1 MTEDNVLSAAQEAIA
16 KGSRSFA
23 LASRLFDGPTRDR
36 ATLLYAWCRHCDDV
50 IDGQYLGEGSHDWA
64 GAWGGTPHQRL
75 DRLRDLTD
83 KALAGAPTG
92 EPAFD
97 ALARVA
103 RETEMPARYPHDLL
117 EGFRMDVDWKP
128 VRDIDHLLTYC
139 YHVAGCVGV
148 MMAIVMG
155 VSPDDHATLSRA
167 SDLGLSFQL
176 NNIARDVA
184 EDAGRGRCYLPA
196 DWLAEEGL
204 TAGTHDR
211 PENRAALHR
220 VVTRLV
226 DLAERYEA
234 SAAHGVPALRNRQ
247 AWAVLSAAHIYGDIG
262 RKVRDAG
269 PLALEGRAY
278 TRRRDKLI
286 AVALAAP
293 EALWKRNIGVS
304 TSADRSGLWTPDFS

>member
-1 MTEDNVLSAAQEAIA
+1 MGDAVLAAAHEAIA
-16 KGSRSFA
+16 RGSKSFA
-23 LASRLFDGPTRDR
+23 LASRLFDGATRDR

-50 IDGQYLGEGSHDWA
+50 IDDQVLGEGHHD
-64 GAWGGTPHQRL
+64 WGGTPAERL
-75 DRLRDLTD
+75 ALLRELTD
-83 KALAGAPTG
+83 KALAGVETG
-92 EPAFD
+92 EPSFD

-103 RETEMPARYPHDLL
+103 QETGMPARYAHDLL
-117 EGFRMDVDWKP
+117 EGFRMDVEWEP
-128 VRDIDHLLTYC
+128 VATADHLLRYC

-155 VSPDDHATLSRA
+155 VAPDDHATLARA

-176 NNIARDVA
+176 NNIARDVT
-184 EDAGRGRCYLPA
+184 EDAARGRCYLPD
-196 DWLAEEGL
+196 DWLAEDGL
-204 TAGTHDR
+204 TAGTQAD
-211 PENRAALHR
+211 PANRAALHR

-262 RKVRDAG
+262 RKVRGKG
-269 PLALEGRAY
+269 PQALESRAY

-293 EALWKRNIGVS
+293 EAIWKRNVGVS
-304 TSADRSGLWTPDFS
+304 TPTDRTGLWTPDFD

>member
-1 MTEDNVLSAAQEAIA
+1 MTDAVLLAAHEAIA
-16 KGSRSFA
+16 KGSKSFA
-23 LASRLFDGPTRDR
+23 LASRLFDGGTRDR

-50 IDGQYLGEGSHDWA
+50 IDGQYLGEGAHDWA
-64 GAWGGTPHQRL
+64 IWGSTPGERL
-75 DRLRDLTD
+75 ARLRDFTD
-83 KALAGAPTG
+83 RALAGEETG

-103 RETEMPARYPHDLL
+103 AETGMPPRYAHDLID
-117 EGFRMDVDWKP
+117 GFAMDVDWKP
-128 VRDIDHLLTYC
+128 VVTENDLLTYC

-155 VSPDDHATLSRA
+155 VPAGNHATLTRA

-184 EDAGRGRCYLPA
+184 EDAARGRCYLPS
-196 DWLAEEGL
+196 DWLAEAGL
-204 TAGTHDR
+204 TVETHAD
-211 PENRAALHR
+211 PANREALHR

-247 AWAVLSAAHIYGDIG
+247 AWAVLSAAQIYGDIG
-262 RKVRDAG
+262 RKVRGQG
-269 PLALEGRAY
+269 PQALEQRAY

-293 EALWKRNIGVS
+293 EAIWKRNIRVS
-304 TSADRSGLWTPDFS
+304 TSPDRTGLWTPDFE

>member
-1 MTEDNVLSAAQEAIA
+1 MTDAVLAAAHEAIA
-16 KGSRSFA
+16 KGSKSFA
-23 LASRLFDGPTRDR
+23 LASRLFDGATRDR

-50 IDGQYLGEGSHDWA
+50 IDGQYLGEGAHDWA
-64 GAWGGTPHQRL
+64 KWGANPAERL
-75 DRLRDLTD
+75 ARLQAFTTM
-83 KALAGAPTG
+83 ALKGQPTG
-92 EPAFD
+92 EPAFE

-103 RETEMPARYPHDLL
+103 AETGLPERYAQDLID
-117 EGFRMDVDWKP
+117 GFAIDVDWKP
-128 VRDIDHLLTYC
+128 VETGEDLLTYC
-139 YHVAGCVGV
+139 YHVAGCVGI

-155 VSPDDHATLSRA
+155 VPPTDHATLTRA
-167 SDLGLSFQL
+167 CDLGLSFQL

-184 EDAGRGRCYLPA
+184 EDAERGRCYLPS

-204 TAGTHDR
+204 TAETHAL

-234 SAAHGVPALRNRQ
+234 SAAHGVPHLRNRQ
-247 AWAVLSAAHIYGDIG
+247 AWAVLSAAQIYGDIG
-262 RKVRDAG
+262 RKVRGQG
-269 PLALEGRAY
+269 PSALDGRTR

-293 EALWKRNIGVS
+293 EAIWKRNFRVS
-304 TSADRSGLWTPDFS
+304 TSPDRTGLWTPRFA